1 MFHGVASHP
10 SRSGDQPNETFA
22 SVVKSRKGW
31 KSSKNGEAV
40 WPLELE
46 AALVEGRLE
55 IDAYSLNV
63 SQDLAGLEIYVPHNI
78 RVARSLGRSP
88 LRNRFISDYIYKKTG
103 KRRTPKQVGSRIQ
116 QMRDTSAG
124 KQLMGLLRPY
134 AAQRRLTDPSCS
146 AVSCSGLTAAGRQDS
161 EDARSDSNSRESR
174 ESSQGLEAEL
184 INVVYIDLLPPLSPQ
199 TVLEMGGMLTDLP
212 AKRSNETGSIMH
224 PRHIHSIDP
233 TVAFLSRST
242 ISAHA
247 VYTVRRQDTI
257 VHTEHIALE
266 YAGRLSGE
274 NDDMHHTDKPHL
286 YRSALVPGYW
296 ERICN
301 STTPTQFTIEQEVR
315 LDRSAASERPL
326 FSSLYKFR
334 IIPNPSSSSDDQ
346 QTHLKHLPIHD
357 KPADPTTE
365 DRHSSGVWDISAF
378 LGPCLEALGQDITI
392 EDGTFLDEY
401 FSSTMQSPPSA
412 IDSPELQSDGLF
424 SPPPPSKPHSAVLV
438 SSCKSELSD
447 NLSRMP
453 SPAVTTSST
462 LFDVHHGSPAKKG
475 IETYFDTFHSSK
487 ELDIIFGD
495 GMTSGDWLS

>member
-1 MFHGVASHP
+1 MDRDATLLPTLAMFHGVASHP
-10 SRSGDQPNETFA
+10 SRSGDRANETFA

-46 AALVEGRLE
+46 AALVE
-55 IDAYSLNV
+55 
-63 SQDLAGLEIYVPHNI
+63 GLEIYVPHNI

-134 AAQRRLTDPSCS
+134 VAQRRLTDPSDS
-146 AVSCSGLTAAGRQDS
+146 AMSCSGLTAAGRQDS
-161 EDARSDSNSRESR
+161 EDVRSDSNSS
-174 ESSQGLEAEL
+174 ESSQGLEAEF

-199 TVLEMGGMLTDLP
+199 TVLEMGGMPTDLP
-212 AKRSNETGSIMH
+212 AKRINETGSSMH

-247 VYTVRRQDTI
+247 VYIVRRQDTI
-257 VHTEHIALE
+257 VHTERIALE

-274 NDDMHHTDKPHL
+274 NDDMNHTDKPHI

-334 IIPNPSSSSDDQ
+334 FIPNPSSSSDDQ

-357 KPADPTTE
+357 KFADPTTE
-365 DRHSSGVWDISAF
+365 DQHSSEVWDISAF
-378 LGPCLEALGQDITI
+378 LGPCLEVLGQDITI

-401 FSSTMQSPPSA
+401 FSSTIQSPPST
-412 IDSPELQSDGLF
+412 IDSPELQSDDLF
-424 SPPPPSKPHSAVLV
+424 SPPPPSRPHSTVLV
-438 SSCKSELSD
+438 SSCKSGLSD

-462 LFDVHHGSPAKKG
+462 LFSFSVVDHDSPAKKE

-495 GMTSGDWLS
+495 GMTSGDCLS